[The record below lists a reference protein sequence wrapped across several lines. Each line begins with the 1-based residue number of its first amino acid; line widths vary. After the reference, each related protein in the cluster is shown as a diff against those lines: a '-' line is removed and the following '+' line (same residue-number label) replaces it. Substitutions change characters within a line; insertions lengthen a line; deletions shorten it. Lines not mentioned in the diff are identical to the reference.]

1 MEYSESILTELYTW
15 CFEVSPDTVIGN
27 EASLAGSVGS
37 ATIYQSVEPGSPNV
51 WCVSAS
57 SDTTIITAFEVDLAT
72 AIDNFKSAW
81 TDRNNP
87 T

>member
-87 T
+87 I